1 MPLLT
6 LFGYK
11 IQIGITKD
19 TKEIQDV
26 FQEDLSESDLFI
38 KRQRE
43 ISDERF
49 EPKEEVR
56 EPMTTKEFIRS
67 WIPFIVV
74 LCVLLSAFL
83 GVRYYLTKHFGGVV
97 VDGESMTH
105 TLEDGEKLLMKYS
118 SGGAKADYGDIIVVD
133 VRNYDE
139 CGDTQFLIKRLI
151 AKEGDKVKCED
162 GQVYIW
168 KNWENNAE
176 GYVAMN
182 EPYAHYTS
190 AADYDFNEYEVKKGE
205 IFFLGD
211 NRSYSIDSRYNEFN
225 GSHLKT
231 LYKAKDIYGIVPDW
245 AITNREFI
253 KKIFFS

>member
-1 MPLLT
+1 M
-6 LFGYK
+6 K
-11 IQIGITKD
+11 K
-19 TKEIQDV
+19 K
-26 FQEDLSESDLFI
+26 
-38 KRQRE
+38 
-43 ISDERF
+43 
-49 EPKEEVR
+49 KEEQQ
-56 EPMTTKEFIRS
+56 ELTEEQKEKERASNYRFFA
-67 WIPFIVV
+67 W
-74 LCVLLSAFL
+74 LLMICLSIIGLRVYWNKTFA
-83 GVRYYLTKHFGGVV
+83 GVV
-97 VDGESMTH
+97 VDGTSMNQ
-105 TLEDGEKLLMKYS
+105 TLQNKEKLLMRYTSPLTDLKH
-118 SGGAKADYGDIIVVD
+118 GDVIVVD
-133 VRNYDE
+133 VSDYEE
-139 CGDTQFLIKRLI
+139 CGDVEYLIKRLI
-151 AKEGDKVKCED
+151 AMEGDKVKCED
-162 GQVYIW
+162 GQVYIC

-190 AADYDFNEYEVKKGE
+190 AADYDFKEYEVKQGE